1 MVSGKLQKEDPEKY
15 AAVIDFLKY
24 YYGTEGTRI
33 IVEENQSVPV
43 TKYTGTVD
51 SAEYP
56 VFSRVMEKV
65 GDDLPSPATA
75 PNMYLPGEFEATFFE
90 SISGVL
96 NGIYSPEEALT
107 FLDHQMKAMGLV

>member
-1 MVSGKLQKEDPEKY
+1 MKPASHPYVVSGKLQKEDPEKY

-56 VFSRVMEKV
+56 VFHVLWKRSVMIFPAR
-65 GDDLPSPATA
+65 LP
-75 PNMYLPGEFEATFFE
+75 LP
-90 SISGVL
+90 IC
-96 NGIYSPEEALT
+96 IC
-107 FLDHQMKAMGLV
+107 LVSLRRPF